1 MIELMIACK
10 RIWDK
15 YNEDEITVYAAHA
28 SFFIVIA
35 FFPFLML
42 LLSLIQLIPTVS
54 KSDLMELLVHIM
66 PDMLDSLMINIV
78 NDLYVK
84 SPGAILSITALT
96 GLWSAARGMMSIERG
111 LNRIYCIHEKRNY
124 ILRRFICAGYT
135 LIMMVVCVV
144 SLTLLVFGNT
154 LQNLI
159 LQLFP
164 IFGTVTRDVLS
175 FRSLLSMILF
185 LSSFVI
191 LYTFVPTKMQNPW
204 HQIPG
209 AAFTS
214 VCWML
219 FSYAFSLYFS
229 NFSNYSYMYGSLT
242 AIVLL
247 MLWLYF
253 SICIIFIGAEINYFL
268 R

>member
-1 MIELMIACK
+1 M
-10 RIWDK
+10 
-15 YNEDEITVYAAHA
+15 N
-28 SFFIVIA
+28 
-35 FFPFLML
+35 
-42 LLSLIQLIPTVS
+42 
-54 KSDLMELLVHIM
+54 
-66 PDMLDSLMINIV
+66 
-78 NDLYVK
+78 
-84 SPGAILSITALT
+84 G
-96 GLWSAARGMMSIERG
+96 G
-111 LNRIYCIHEKRNY
+111 LNRIYCIREKRNY
-124 ILRRFICAGYT
+124 ILRRLICAGYT
-135 LIMMVVCVV
+135 LIMMVVCVA
-144 SLTLLVFGNT
+144 SLTLLVFGDT

-159 LQLFP
+159 LRLFP
-164 IFGTVTRDVLS
+164 ILASVTRNVLS

-185 LSSFVI
+185 LSSFVV
-191 LYTFVPTKMQNPW
+191 LYTFVPTKTQNPW

-253 SICIIFIGAEINYFL
+253 CICILFIGAEINYYL